1 MKIVRRVRRV
11 VEWVDVMGWWSDW
24 NVDGVKS
31 VDCGE
36 SVLRLME
43 CE

>member
-11 VEWVDVMGWWSDW
+11 VEWVDVMSWWSDW
-24 NVDGVKS
+24 NVDGVGS

-36 SVLRLME
+36 SIEIDGV
-43 CE
+43 